1 LQLRS
6 QAFPLLPGTALPQ
19 VFLHDSNYCIYSS
32 SSKPLQLPLILPALP
47 NPCNCA
53 IAGLYFYVQ
62 LRSQAFPPPLGTA
75 LPSLSTSA
83 STALPQASLL
93 LLTTALPQACL
104 SLLATAQPQAFLL
117 LLLPANCATTSFPI
131 SACDCA
137 TTSSTRKEIVISLLY
152 PPTRMRLLLDAR
164 IATLME
170 PIPLSLSIKMLPT
183 RRTSICTSC
192 CRTGRTWYHWS
203 SCLNESTIAVVVI
216 VASSS

>member
-1 LQLRS
+1 MQLRS

-19 VFLHDSNYCIYSS
+19 VFLHDSNYCIFSS

-137 TTSSTRKEIVISLLY
+137 TTSSTRKEIVISILY
-152 PPTRMRLLLDAR
+152 PPMHLLLNVH
-164 IATLME
+164 IAALVE
-170 PIPLSLSIKMLPT
+170 PIPLSLSIKTLPT

-192 CRTGRTWYHWS
+192 HTGRTWYHWS
-203 SCLNESTIAVVVI
+203 SAVLLMNLLLLLLLL
-216 VASSS
+216 